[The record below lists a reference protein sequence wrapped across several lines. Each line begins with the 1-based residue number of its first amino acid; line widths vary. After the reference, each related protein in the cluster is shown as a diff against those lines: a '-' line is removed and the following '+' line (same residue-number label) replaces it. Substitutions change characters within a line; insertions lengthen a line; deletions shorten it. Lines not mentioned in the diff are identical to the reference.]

1 MGIAAELS
9 QGFVVST
16 GGRKILNSL
25 LLLFPLIGEA
35 FTPLPER
42 HNIGVE
48 FLGHLITNNTLTPP
62 HSKSSKMFHR

>member
-42 HNIGVE
+42 HN
-48 FLGHLITNNTLTPP
+48 NTLTPP